1 MWISLWVYLVI
12 LCSIGVKAL
21 FGFYLFPEKIFK
33 KVDEDG
39 NEDDSNK
46 WGWYV
51 GAGILIAVDA
61 IILLLFMLYQAGV
74 GIAAV
79 KRKLKTGANYAG
91 SKIQSGVDAAKRPMF
106 GKLEKFPQ
114 SDS

>member
-1 MWISLWVYLVI
+1 MWTSLLLYLAI
-12 LCSIGVKAL
+12 LFLAASIAGL
-21 FGFYLFPEKIFK
+21 FFYLIPEKMDK

-46 WGWYV
+46 FLWYV
-51 GAGILIAVDA
+51 VGGVLIFICA

-74 GIAAV
+74 GVDVV
-79 KRKLKTGANYAG
+79 KRKLKEGVNFTG
-91 SKIQSGVDAAKRPMF
+91 SKIQSGVEAAKRQMF

>member
-1 MWISLWVYLVI
+1 MRISLWVYLVI

-46 WGWYV
+46 WGWYI
-51 GAGILIAVDA
+51 GTGILIAFDA
-61 IILLLFMLYQAGV
+61 ILLLLFMLYQAGV
-74 GIAAV
+74 GVDIV
-79 KRKLKTGANYAG
+79 KRKLKEGGNYAR
-91 SKIQSGVDAAKRPMF
+91 SKIQSGMNSAKSGMF
-106 GKLEKFPQ
+106 RNREIIPKDG
-114 SDS
+114 S

>member
-1 MWISLWVYLVI
+1 MWTSLWIYLSVI
-12 LCSIGVKAL
+12 FSVGAKAL

-51 GAGILIAVDA
+51 GTGILIAFDA
-61 IILLLFMLYQAGV
+61 IFLLFFILYQAGV
-74 GIAAV
+74 GISAA
-79 KRKLKTGANYAG
+79 KRKFKEGANYAG
-91 SKIQSGVDAAKRPMF
+91 SKIQSGMNSARSKIRSGVEAAKRPM
-106 GKLEKFPQ
+106 
-114 SDS
+114 